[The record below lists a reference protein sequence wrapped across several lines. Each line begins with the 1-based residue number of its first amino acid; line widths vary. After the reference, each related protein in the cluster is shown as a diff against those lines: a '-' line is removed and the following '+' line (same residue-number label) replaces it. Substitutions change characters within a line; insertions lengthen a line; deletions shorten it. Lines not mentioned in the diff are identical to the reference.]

1 MTRPYL
7 SVIVPAYNC
16 APALARALA
25 ALSASDLPRA
35 DWELIVA
42 DDGSTDDTPR
52 VAERFADRIVRV
64 PGGPK
69 GPARARN
76 DGAEEAGGEVL
87 VFIDADVCV
96 APQTLR
102 QFAALFRA
110 RPALGA
116 AFGAYDLVP
125 DAPGVVSQYRNLLH
139 HYVHSRSPGPATTFW
154 AGCGAVRRTAFVA
167 AGGFD
172 AVRYPR
178 PQIEDIELGYRLT
191 ALGFPIL
198 LVPEITGTHLKR
210 WTFRGGIVTDFRD
223 RGVPWMQLLLE
234 RRETA
239 AAGPLNLALR
249 EKVFTVLAPLGLACV
264 AASLVFGSLV
274 LALAAIVLF
283 LCIIV
288 GNAPL
293 LRWFVRVR
301 GWRFAIAVVPLRVA
315 YYVLNAISA
324 GWAMLAPA
332 GRTHRAGPARDDRL
346 LSSRTSS

>member
-7 SVIVPAYNC
+7 SVIVPAFNC
-16 APALARALA
+16 GPALRRSLA

-52 VAERFADRIVRV
+52 VAGQSADRVVHV
-64 PGGPK
+64 PEGPK

-76 DGAEEAGGEVL
+76 DGAQDAQGDVL

-110 RPALGA
+110 RPELGA

-139 HYVHSRSPGPATTFW
+139 HYVHSQSPGPATTFW

-167 AGGFD
+167 VGGFD

-178 PQIEDIELGYRLT
+178 PQIEDIELGYRLS
-191 ALGFPIL
+191 ALGYPIL

-210 WTFRGGIVTDFRD
+210 WTFRGGVITDFRD
-223 RGVPWMQLLLE
+223 RGVPWMHLLLE

-249 EKVFTVLAPLGLACV
+249 EKVFTLLAPLGLALLV
-264 AASLVFGSLV
+264 ASLVFGSMV
-274 LALAAIVLF
+274 LALSAIGVF
-283 LCIIV
+283 FCIIA
-288 GNAPL
+288 GNASL
-293 LRWFVRVR
+293 LRWFGHVR
-301 GWRFAIAVVPLRVA
+301 GWRFAVAVVPLRVA

-324 GWAMLAPA
+324 GWAMLVPA
-332 GRTHRAGPARDDRL
+332 GRFHRAGPVRDDKL
-346 LSSRTSS
+346 LPSRASS